1 MADSSKI
8 DKEKLKEMALTGASP
23 QELLDELDISNGMVL
38 SSALLDLLRSE
49 EKIDQEEEKGVVKH
63 YTMNPIYGEEGIL
76 ITPDMLKDTE
86 FKDGDEFGLTTESD
100 RIILDKSSV
109 GSVGPL

>member
-86 FKDGDEFGLTTESD
+86 FKEGDEFGLTTESD